1 MEDEKGKRTV
11 WEGRQREEEKR
22 ETESRKI
29 VEDYR
34 AVLCYDCVFV
44 YDRVAKKEDI
54 NTVLYEFEYE

>member
-1 MEDEKGKRTV
+1 MKRGR
-11 WEGRQREEEKR
+11 ERFERGRQREEEKR